1 MVSQCPILAWEQFS
15 YDQTISCCNVG
26 NHKYDLAKSAVCLLF
41 TQTKKTIYEPSVAF
55 ISTKRRVL
63 LFITHDA
70 TRKKPRGIHRFITA
84 TLIVSCLFFFSVMNT
99 LSKGWHLRLSML
111 EINDRSA
118 VITFKHLLLLSMSY
132 EYFTTIPQQY
142 TDPLEPVYTREQ
154 WGEIR
159 KKYNLGKLH
168 YLQVNDRVLRYLHIR
183 LWLFFNLLDP
193 TQLDYFNNRMV
204 FDIENINI

>member
-1 MVSQCPILAWEQFS
+1 MIWLSQLFVYFLLKQKRPYMNPVWPLSPQKDAS
-15 YDQTISCCNVG
+15 YYLLHMTPHG
-26 NHKYDLAKSAVCLLF
+26 KSRAVYIALL
-41 TQTKKTIYEPSVAF
+41 QQPWLSHA
-55 ISTKRRVL
+55 
-63 LFITHDA
+63 
-70 TRKKPRGIHRFITA
+70 
-84 TLIVSCLFFFSVMNT
+84 CFFSVMNT

-183 LWLFFNLLDP
+183 LWLLF
-193 TQLDYFNNRMV
+193 
-204 FDIENINI
+204 

>member
-84 TLIVSCLFFFSVMNT
+84 TLIVSCLFFFSHEYVVQGVTSQALDVGNKWPLSCYHLQTSPPLVYVVWVFYNNT
-99 LSKGWHLRLSML
+99 
-111 EINDRSA
+111 
-118 VITFKHLLLLSMSY
+118 
-132 EYFTTIPQQY
+132 TTIYRPSGASIY
-142 TDPLEPVYTREQ
+142 
-154 WGEIR
+154 
-159 KKYNLGKLH
+159 
-168 YLQVNDRVLRYLHIR
+168 
-183 LWLFFNLLDP
+183 
-193 TQLDYFNNRMV
+193 
-204 FDIENINI
+204 